1 MGIYIMVPRNE
12 LKDIA
17 KKFESKAASKESK
30 KTEAPRKTPKEH
42 LEDFAGNS
50 GQKIGG
56 RGFLVG

>member
-12 LKDIA
+12 LEDIA
-17 KKFESKAASKESK
+17 KKLEGKKKPKESK
-30 KTEAPRKTPKEH
+30 KKEASRKTTTDH
-42 LEDFAGNS
+42 LEDFAENS